1 MQREDGSGGSAVF
14 EKLQEIK
21 GDMIKAGLKFN
32 KRTHALF
39 VEAHTLDCNTEVST
53 CAVLCRNK
61 DNSRPDIL
69 CIGWLTSWWG
79 CLQFA
84 MLAFEDMAKL
94 ARPGTVTECLPDEAL
109 SRLLVTLA
117 RENRPGDI
125 LRVLTAMQ
133 GDWRPLPA
141 EALLPLG
148 LAGSSF
154 LTSWVP
160 AALDSARSMRN
171 VKGTRLALV
180 CVCGGPGAHAAL

>member
-1 MQREDGSGGSAVF
+1 MSD
-14 EKLQEIK
+14 LLL
-21 GDMIKAGLKFN
+21 GL
-32 KRTHALF
+32 
-39 VEAHTLDCNTEVST
+39 
-53 CAVLCRNK
+53 
-61 DNSRPDIL
+61 P
-69 CIGWLTSWWG
+69 
-79 CLQFA
+79 QFA

-125 LRVLTAMQ
+125 LRVLQCMQ
-133 GDWRPLPA
+133 SDWRPLPA
-141 EALLPLG
+141 AAVTPLG

-180 CVCGGPGAHAAL
+180 CVCGAPGAHAAL

>member
-1 MQREDGSGGSAVF
+1 
-14 EKLQEIK
+14 
-21 GDMIKAGLKFN
+21 
-32 KRTHALF
+32 
-39 VEAHTLDCNTEVST
+39 
-53 CAVLCRNK
+53 
-61 DNSRPDIL
+61 
-69 CIGWLTSWWG
+69 
-79 CLQFA
+79 

-117 RENRPGDI
+117 RENRPGEI

-141 EALLPLG
+141 AALMPLG

-171 VKGTRLALV
+171 VKGALPALHVSMMASLGHMLPRDTSCDCACINIARWMEVREGLTASCLADRADEPDPGRRGRRGLPGDRRRPRRAWRF
-180 CVCGGPGAHAAL
+180 CCDGGRRCDLSLQAVGAAAAR